1 MTRPGLTG
9 LTTEQ
14 LQDLMRYVHRGTLPC
29 PFRRQTLL
37 AMGLNAVA
45 DHGDLL
51 IGLDA
56 AGVRAVIA
64 AVVAERRPRAL

>member
-14 LQDLMRYVHRGTLPC
+14 LQDLMRRVHRGTLPC
-29 PFRRQTLL
+29 PFRRHTLL
-37 AMGLNAVA
+37 AMGLNHVA

-56 AGVRAVIA
+56 DGVRAVIA